1 MGTTVSTYLRLHVS
15 PEFHRVVEAAAGA
28 TIDAVTF
35 VLLATITVGQAAQ
48 VGNVLK
54 YCLTWKR
61 AVDAHMTAT
70 VLIALLSPV

>member
-1 MGTTVSTYLRLHVS
+1 MS